1 MPGQNTVVAQHYMDQ
16 YETVS
21 FPLHG
26 STVTRDKVTPILYLE
41 KDIVIDDI
49 RIINRLGIAGLT
61 LDVGFLPGAKPVGET
76 WAGKV
81 TTTATST
88 VVTITSTTTGSGPL
102 SVGDRFMAADGT
114 TTNAGFTINSYIVS
128 FGTYTPGSGTGTVNI
143 NQNSASA
150 VTTTDSVACAWKS
163 VLTAP
168 MSAIVN
174 TSNTV
179 VVGSVNANTNTVPVS
194 AAAAGANFYAVTTPN
209 NIVKGPSTLVTTP
222 VLGNVI
228 GILAEGAATTNY
240 VGTLQIRYRTRIA

>member
-1 MPGQNTVVAQHYMDQ
+1 MAGQNTVVAQHYMDQ
-16 YETVS
+16 FETVS
-21 FPLHG
+21 FPLSA
-26 STVTRDKVTPILYLE
+26 STITRDKVTPILYLE
-41 KDIVIDDI
+41 KDVVIDDI

-76 WAGKV
+76 WSGKV
-81 TTTATST
+81 TTTASSA
-88 VVTITSTTTGSGPL
+88 VVTITTTTAGSL

-114 TTNAGFTINSYIVS
+114 TTNAGFTINSYIIS
-128 FGTYTPGSGTGTVNI
+128 FGTYTPGAGTGTVNI
-143 NQNSASA
+143 NQNAASA
-150 VTTTDSVACAWKS
+150 VTTTDAVACAWKS

-168 MSAIVN
+168 MSAVAN
-174 TSNTV
+174 TTNTV
-179 VVGSVNANTNTVPVS
+179 VVGAINANPNTVPAS